1 MRITKPFAALL
12 QSRKFWL
19 SLLAFI
25 NTAILYAQNEI
36 SAEAFVGATVALVGL
51 LVSAIAY
58 EDASRNQAH
67 EDNAAS

>member
-1 MRITKPFAALL
+1 MNITKPFAALL

-36 SAEAFVGATVALVGL
+36 SAESFVSATVVLVGL
-51 LVSAIAY
+51 LVGAI
-58 EDASRNQAH
+58 AH
-67 EDNAAS
+67 EDAARKGREGATE